1 MTAHL
6 LRLGL
11 IELPKLSNILRDL
24 LSATEQ
30 GIGPASANALEPRD
44 GFEIKTPWGTGGEGT
59 RTTFVSSL
67 ACEHPPRLAQRN
79 GAGHWPG
86 IGKSTGIPQ

>member
-1 MTAHL
+1 MIAHL

-30 GIGPASANALEPRD
+30 DIGPTLASALKP
-44 GFEIKTPWGTGGEGT
+44 
-59 RTTFVSSL
+59 
-67 ACEHPPRLAQRN
+67 RN
-79 GAGHWPG
+79 GYEIRVQLEALVEEAQEPVVME
-86 IGKSTGIPQ
+86 QA